1 VLDRAGRD
9 EILRVVR
16 LREASWGAKRSR
28 SLPRPHTGG
37 KAHEKNERSSPHMWP
52 QKRALIYE
60 VPEAGTHAPVGLYAC
75 LYVFR
80 HATVLLRTVLAWQR
94 GVVAAAGA
102 CPCRVRCI
110 LSVRSMC
117 HAMCMAV
124 IQLSSAEPQARP
136 GGHVRSSATSHDA
149 VARVLC
155 VVRSE
160 I

>member
-16 LREASWGAKRSR
+16 LRGELKRSR

-80 HATVLLRTVLAWQR
+80 HATVLLAWQR

-102 CPCRVRCI
+102 CPCEVYPLCP
-110 LSVRSMC
+110 VHVPC
-117 HAMCMAV
+117 HV
-124 IQLSSAEPQARP
+124 Y
-136 GGHVRSSATSHDA
+136 GGHTAEFS
-149 VARVLC
+149 
-155 VVRSE
+155 
-160 I
+160 